1 MKTADIVYPER
12 LGEREKMVDICQR
25 NQYVINK
32 RQDNVPNEKRLKT
45 ALCNG
50 LKNWDKEQAENKP
63 IFSTPNRLAKGRV
76 QVFYILQAEEIGAYG
91 R

>member
-1 MKTADIVYPER
+1 MYRTK
-12 LGEREKMVDICQR
+12 
-25 NQYVINK
+25 
-32 RQDNVPNEKRLKT
+32 KRLKT
-45 ALCNG
+45 AHCNG
-50 LKNWDKEQAENKP
+50 VKNRGKKQAENKP

>member
-1 MKTADIVYPER
+1 LFTSKGSENAKKWLIFAS
-12 LGEREKMVDICQR
+12 
-25 NQYVINK
+25 VINNDK
-32 RQDNVPNEKRLKT
+32 TMHRTKKRLKT

>member
-1 MKTADIVYPER
+1 MHRAK
-12 LGEREKMVDICQR
+12 
-25 NQYVINK
+25 
-32 RQDNVPNEKRLKT
+32 KRLKT

-50 LKNWDKEQAENKP
+50 LMDWGKEQVENKP
-63 IFSTPNRLAKGRV
+63 IFSTPNRLVKGRV

>member
-1 MKTADIVYPER
+1 MHQAK
-12 LGEREKMVDICQR
+12 
-25 NQYVINK
+25 
-32 RQDNVPNEKRLKT
+32 KRLKT

-50 LKNWDKEQAENKP
+50 LKNKP
-63 IFSTPNRLAKGRV
+63 IFSTPNRLVKGRV

>member
-1 MKTADIVYPER
+1 MYQTK
-12 LGEREKMVDICQR
+12 KQ
-25 NQYVINK
+25 
-32 RQDNVPNEKRLKT
+32 LKT

-50 LKNWDKEQAENKP
+50 VKNRGKKQAENKP

>member
-1 MKTADIVYPER
+1 MHQAK
-12 LGEREKMVDICQR
+12 
-25 NQYVINK
+25 K
-32 RQDNVPNEKRLKT
+32 RRKK

-50 LKNWDKEQAENKP
+50 LKNWGKEQAENKP

-76 QVFYILQAEEIGAYG
+76 QVFYILQAEEIGAYD

>member
-1 MKTADIVYPER
+1 MFTSKGSENAKKWLIFASA
-12 LGEREKMVDICQR
+12 
-25 NQYVINK
+25 INK
-32 RQDNVPNEKRLKT
+32 RQGNAPSEKKRLKT

-50 LKNWDKEQAENKP
+50 LKNWGKEQAENKP

>member
-1 MKTADIVYPER
+1 MYRTK
-12 LGEREKMVDICQR
+12 
-25 NQYVINK
+25 
-32 RQDNVPNEKRLKT
+32 KRLKT

-50 LKNWDKEQAENKP
+50 MKNRGKEQAENKP

-91 R
+91 RPRLQGVADSPKETATKLNKNNDYENACKHYR

>member
-1 MKTADIVYPER
+1 MFTSKGSENAKKWQIFAS
-12 LGEREKMVDICQR
+12 
-25 NQYVINK
+25 VINNDK
-32 RQDNVPNEKRLKT
+32 AMHRAKKRLKT

-50 LKNWDKEQAENKP
+50 LKNWGKEQSENKP

-76 QVFYILQAEEIGAYG
+76 QVFYILQAEEIEAYD

>member
-1 MKTADIVYPER
+1 MYRTK
-12 LGEREKMVDICQR
+12 
-25 NQYVINK
+25 
-32 RQDNVPNEKRLKT
+32 KRLKT

-76 QVFYILQAEEIGAYG
+76 QVFYILQADSSAVRSDLVHDCKSG
-91 R
+91 RFFFASPSLSR

>member
-1 MKTADIVYPER
+1 MHQAK
-12 LGEREKMVDICQR
+12 
-25 NQYVINK
+25 
-32 RQDNVPNEKRLKT
+32 KRLKK

-50 LKNWDKEQAENKP
+50 VKNRGKEQAKNKP

>member
-1 MKTADIVYPER
+1 MYQTK
-12 LGEREKMVDICQR
+12 KQ
-25 NQYVINK
+25 
-32 RQDNVPNEKRLKT
+32 LKT

-50 LKNWDKEQAENKP
+50 VKNRGKEQAKNKP
-63 IFSTPNRLAKGRV
+63 IFSTPNRLAKECV

>member
-1 MKTADIVYPER
+1 MFTSKGSENAKKWSIFAS
-12 LGEREKMVDICQR
+12 
-25 NQYVINK
+25 VINNDK
-32 RQDNVPNEKRLKT
+32 TMYRTKKRLKT
-45 ALCNG
+45 ALYNG
-50 LKNWDKEQAENKP
+50 VKNRGKEQVENKP

>member
-1 MKTADIVYPER
+1 MKTADIVYLKR
-12 LGEREKMVDICQR
+12 LGEREKWLIFAS
-25 NQYVINK
+25 VINNDK
-32 RQDNVPNEKRLKT
+32 TMYRTKKRLKT

-50 LKNWDKEQAENKP
+50 VKNRGKEQAENKP

>member
-1 MKTADIVYPER
+1 MKTADNAKKWSIFAS
-12 LGEREKMVDICQR
+12 
-25 NQYVINK
+25 VINNDK
-32 RQDNVPNEKRLKT
+32 TMYQTKKQLKT

-50 LKNWDKEQAENKP
+50 VKNRGKEQAKNKP

>member
-1 MKTADIVYPER
+1 MYRTK
-12 LGEREKMVDICQR
+12 
-25 NQYVINK
+25 
-32 RQDNVPNEKRLKT
+32 KRLKT

-50 LKNWDKEQAENKP
+50 VKNRGKEQAENKP

-91 R
+91 YSRDSGSSRQPAKEAVK

>member
-1 MKTADIVYPER
+1 MKTADIVYLER
-12 LGEREKMVDICQR
+12 LGEREKMANLYQR
-25 NQYVINK
+25 NQQ
-32 RQDNVPNEKRLKT
+32 RQGNAPSEKKRLKT

-50 LKNWDKEQAENKP
+50 LKNRGKEQSENKP

-76 QVFYILQAEEIGAYG
+76 QVFYILQAEEIGAYD